1 MNPKEYKIIIGRNF
15 KNERFNRA
23 RKARENADK
32 SLRENKINLE
42 QFIEDLFQKEPKGS
56 FFDVKNF
63 LCYNIYRKK

>member
-23 RKARENADK
+23 LKAREIADK

-42 QFIEDLFQKEPKGS
+42 QFIEDLF
-56 FFDVKNF
+56 
-63 LCYNIYRKK
+63 